1 MRKGNSRGT
10 AFCRSRAGTLKTGT
24 CVAVAPS
31 PVLQERGYLD
41 ARLQPDSHMSA
52 GDIKS
57 WTAAIDSK
65 D

>member
-1 MRKGNSRGT
+1 M
-10 AFCRSRAGTLKTGT
+10 LKTGT

-31 PVLQERGYLD
+31 AVLQERGYLD